1 MVSPQSENGHDS
13 RSFSSHPVFRPDAMD
28 PKHDGEQPINVGMIS
43 HIGGHKWAGNVIV
56 YIPPDYQI
64 NPVERVHRGTS
75 PKDETSGGST
85 EPVVHEDQALAASDN
100 LPNLSPLAGKG
111 IWYGRVEPKHVEG
124 IVEQTIGHGQ
134 IIRELF
140 RGGVHRNGNQ
150 IRL

>member
-1 MVSPQSENGHDS
+1 MVSPQAENGQGS
-13 RSFSSHPVFRPDAMD
+13 KSFASHPVFRADAVD
-28 PKHDGEQPINVGMIS
+28 PKREGEQPINVGMIS

-56 YIPPDYQI
+56 YIPPNYEI
-64 NPVERVHRGTS
+64 NPVERAHRGAK
-75 PKDETSGGST
+75 PKDETTHGYA
-85 EPVVHEDQALAASDN
+85 EPVVHEDEVLSARNS

-134 IIRELF
+134 ILRDLF
-140 RGGVHRNGNQ
+140 RGGIHRNGNQ